1 MEVMAVFSR
10 FVFELFSSP
19 PHSFVSLIPTQCAD
33 LTLSSTFSIP
43 SNVSCS
49 NATSTATSATSTST
63 GKNGASGISTSG
75 FAGALGFL
83 VALVTA

>member
-1 MEVMAVFSR
+1 
-10 FVFELFSSP
+10 LFS
-19 PHSFVSLIPTQCAD
+19 TQCAD
-33 LTLSSTFSIP
+33 LTLSNNFTIP

-49 NATSTATSATSTST
+49 NATSTATSASSTAT
-63 GKNGASGISTSG
+63 GKKNGASGISTSG